1 MNKLKYLLSILFFTL
16 VSWNYVSGQARL
28 TASCKYSK
36 VSLNSSFQVTY
47 TLSGGS
53 ATSFVKPSFKNF
65 NVVGQYQSTGGG
77 MTIFINGKQVQSGNE
92 ESTWTFQLVPT
103 ATGKFTIDAAK
114 AKVNGAWVESN
125 TLTIEVNNSGNVT
138 ANSNTGTPKSTTAT
152 TADAGN
158 NDIFIKAFVDK
169 TNPYQ
174 GEQVIVTYKIYTRI
188 PVTQYGIEKLPAFTG
203 FWSQD
208 LTKNSDKPVQYNE
221 TIGGVKYVVAEIRKI
236 ALFPQ
241 KSGVLK
247 IDPLNVE
254 CIVQIVTK
262 QKYNDPFANFFNDPF
277 FSNFN
282 NFGSSMFDTYSNVKK
297 TIASNPVSLNVK
309 ALPVTNQPSEFKGSV
324 GKFILDATI
333 DKTNVKT
340 NDAINLTF
348 KITGTGNISLIDNP
362 DIEFSSD
369 LETYEPD
376 VKENISA
383 TTAGVSGSKTFN
395 YLIIPRS
402 AGDFT
407 IKPVSFCYF
416 DIAKGS
422 YITLT
427 SPEFKLKVAKG
438 SGDNNTTVTSANKED
453 IKYLNSD
460 IRYIK
465 ITPFKLSNI
474 GTFFYA
480 SPLFLILLLAPI
492 ALFILFVIIYRK
504 KLKENS
510 NIALM
515 RNKKATGVA
524 RKRMKTANI
533 YLKENKKEPFLDEV
547 FKALW
552 GYVSDKLG
560 IPLAELSKDTVNEK
574 FAEKNVNEDI
584 AKQFINTLN
593 NCEYARFA
601 PADNA
606 NTIDGIYNE
615 AVDIITK
622 MEKELKLHIS

>member
-1 MNKLKYLLSILFFTL
+1 MTKIKHIISLILTLL
-16 VSWNYVSGQARL
+16 VSWNYVSGQAKF

-36 VSLNSSFQVTY
+36 VSLNTSFQVTY
-47 TLSGGS
+47 TLTGGD
-53 ATSFVKPSFKNF
+53 ATSFAKPAFKNF
-65 NVVGQYQSTGGG
+65 NVTGQYQSSGGG
-77 MTIFINGKQVQSGNE
+77 MTVYINGKLVQGGE
-92 ESTWTFQLVPT
+92 ESTTWTFQLVPT

-114 AKVNGAWVESN
+114 AKVDGAWVESN
-125 TLTIEVNNSGNVT
+125 TLAIEVTSSGNNT
-138 ANSNTGTPKSTTAT
+138 ASSNTATSKSATTTST

-174 GEQVIVTYKIYTRI
+174 GEQVIVTYKIYTKI
-188 PVTQYGIEKLPAFTG
+188 PVTQYGIDKIPSYTG

-208 LTKNSDKPVQYNE
+208 LTKENVKPVQYNE

-254 CIVQIVTK
+254 CMVQVATK
-262 QKYNDPFANFFNDPF
+262 QKYSDPFASFFNDPF
-277 FSNFN
+277 FSSA
-282 NFGSSMFDTYSNVKK
+282 GGSMFDTYSNVKK
-297 TIASNPVSLNVK
+297 TISSNSVSLNVK
-309 ALPVTNQPSEFKGSV
+309 ALPVTNQPAEFKGSV
-324 GKFILDATI
+324 GNFILNATI

-340 NDAINLTF
+340 NDAINLIF
-348 KITGTGNISLIDNP
+348 KITGTGNISLIDKP
-362 DIEFSSD
+362 DIEFPTD

-376 VKENISA
+376 VKENVSA
-383 TTAGVSGSKTFN
+383 TTAGISGSKTFS

-407 IKPVSFCYF
+407 IKPVNFCYF
-416 DIAKGS
+416 DLAKGT
-422 YITLT
+422 YVTLT

-438 SGDNNTTVTSANKED
+438 NGDNNTTVTSANKED

-460 IRYIK
+460 IRYLK
-465 ITPFKLSNI
+465 TTPYTLTHI

-480 SPLFLILLLAPI
+480 SPLFLILLLGPI
-492 ALFILFVIIYRK
+492 VLFILFVIIYRK

-524 RKRMKTANI
+524 RKRMKTANV

-560 IPLAELSKDTVNEK
+560 IPLSELSKDTVNEN
-574 FAEKNVNEDI
+574 FAKKNVNEDI

-601 PADNA
+601 PADSTY
-606 NTIDGIYNE
+606 TIEGIYNE
-615 AVDIITK
+615 AIDIITK
-622 MEKELKLHIS
+622 MEKELR